1 MSRVV
6 CAIATRRRLPGARA
20 LARALH
26 GHEPGA
32 RCLVLVLDDVQ
43 SEISPAQ
50 EPFEVIRPASLDL
63 GRFGLLAGIHA
74 APELETVVR
83 PAFLRHAL
91 DQAEGPVI
99 HLGAETALYGS
110 LGPVFTLLEHHPM
123 VLVPRLHAPV
133 PRDHVRLTDA
143 DVARRGVFDLC
154 MLGVAPGV
162 EVEVLLRA
170 WSDRVELDRGAE
182 VPLPSGRFL
191 DMAPGFLPAAHI
203 LVDAGVGVSHLNLHE
218 RRISQRDAR
227 WWANDR
233 PLVTF
238 DFDGVD
244 GVPTRQD
251 ELVELV
257 ARHRQELDAHG
268 SAEADGLS
276 YGYDRLADGTPLS
289 PRLRAAIRDAELDG
303 SLHRSPFSAAGT
315 SDLLQWLN
323 EPAPQGAAAGV
334 TRYWYEIYRERLDL
348 QFTHPDLDGAEGGT
362 FVRWARDVGRD
373 EYATPDL
380 LLPLGG

>member
-1 MSRVV
+1 VSRIV
-6 CAIATRRRLPGARA
+6 CAIATRRRLAGARA
-20 LARALH
+20 LAVALRV
-26 GHEPGA
+26 HEPGV
-32 RCLVLVLDDVQ
+32 RFLVLVLDDVHY
-43 SEISPAQ
+43 EVSPAS
-50 EPFEVIRPASLDL
+50 ELFEIIRPESLDL
-63 GRFGLLAGIHA
+63 GRFQLLAGIHA
-74 APELETVVR
+74 APELEMVVR

-99 HLGAETALYGS
+99 HLGAGTALYGS
-110 LGPVFTLLEHHPM
+110 LGPVFTLLQHHPM

-143 DVARRGVFDLC
+143 EVADRGVFDPCL
-154 MLGVAPGV
+154 LGVSPVDELDA
-162 EVEVLLRA
+162 LLRA
-170 WSDRVELDRGAE
+170 WSDRLELDSSDVA
-182 VPLPSGRFL
+182 PLPSGRFL
-191 DMAPGFLPAAHI
+191 DLAPGIMPAAHI
-203 LVDAGVGVSHLNLHE
+203 LVDAGVGISRLNLHE
-218 RRISQRDAR
+218 RRISWREGR

-268 SAEADGLS
+268 RAEADGLS

-289 PRLRAAIRDAELDG
+289 PRLRAAIRDAERYGGL
-303 SLHRSPFSAAGT
+303 SRSPFSAVGT

-323 EPAPQGAAAGV
+323 QPAPQGATAGV
-334 TRYWYEIYRERLDL
+334 TRYWFEIYRERLDL
-348 QFTHPDLDGAEGGT
+348 RLMHPDLDGPGGGT
-362 FVRWARDVGRD
+362 FVRWAHDVGREQYD
-373 EYATPDL
+373 TPDL
-380 LLPLGG
+380 LLPLAG